1 MTPRHI
7 LLAVAND
14 EELKQVIIELYRSLL
29 NCEQIEYIRVKYDIT
44 WLLTW
49 YVWKYYTEMYLSV
62 LPKDQCHS

>member
-14 EELKQVIIELYRSLL
+14 EELKQVIIDFSQLWTNWIHKGEF
-29 NCEQIEYIRVKYDIT
+29 DIT